1 MKKVLFSLFLILI
14 VNCSENDY
22 RFPAEWEKHDS
33 IWLAWASYENIQGR
47 SSTDV
52 QVDIIQALAPFV
64 KINLLVQTE
73 EQIQEIKN
81 RFKNKKISIDPV
93 SFHVIPHED
102 LWMRDMGAIF
112 LKSKKNKSLK
122 VADFSFN
129 QWGYSKE
136 LTADDKID
144 SIIAKKMNLSII
156 KTNLIAEGGGWET
169 NGQGVLMTTWS
180 VMSQRNP
187 NLSKEQ
193 IESELKKTLNVKKFI
208 WVKEGVPEDRQST
221 IGKMPDGSFTPITT
235 GGHVDEFVRFV
246 KEDTILLAEISEEEA
261 KKSEILKEGRR
272 ILEETYE
279 VVSKATDINGKAFK
293 IIRIPTPDLL
303 YETISDKDEVF
314 KTLQGF
320 TFDDG
325 SKLVNGKKE
334 KIILATSYMNFLV
347 TNGVVL
353 MQSYYKQ
360 GRSKSIL
367 EKDLETKKILQ
378 SIYPERKII
387 MINPENLNLG
397 GGGIHCITQ
406 QQPSL
411 E

>member
-1 MKKVLFSLFLILI
+1 
-14 VNCSENDY
+14 
-22 RFPAEWEKHDS
+22 
-33 IWLAWASYENIQGR
+33 
-47 SSTDV
+47 
-52 QVDIIQALAPFV
+52 
-64 KINLLVQTE
+64 
-73 EQIQEIKN
+73 
-81 RFKNKKISIDPV
+81 
-93 SFHVIPHED
+93 
-102 LWMRDMGAIF
+102 
-112 LKSKKNKSLK
+112 
-122 VADFSFN
+122 
-129 QWGYSKE
+129 
-136 LTADDKID
+136 
-144 SIIAKKMNLSII
+144 
-156 KTNLIAEGGGWET
+156 
-169 NGQGVLMTTWS
+169 
-180 VMSQRNP
+180 
-187 NLSKEQ
+187 
-193 IESELKKTLNVKKFI
+193 
-208 WVKEGVPEDRQST
+208 
-221 IGKMPDGSFTPITT
+221 MPDGSFTPITT